1 MYKIKEFA
9 AMTGMPASKIRFYE
23 KRGLFRGEREENG
36 YRVFTPEDAFR
47 SNAFRV
53 LLQYGFTIDE
63 AIEMIDAQQGT
74 EAFRASL
81 EEQRTKLQKEADL
94 LRYRMAKLDSAL
106 GLIASGDEPDFTLM
120 DAPDQLYV
128 RASRGRDF
136 SISVEHEREITEF
149 YDLLSITSCARII
162 AKSDLENE
170 QDTVNPDYINVMP
183 VGEAHRLSHIDPAHV
198 NRLCLGKC
206 IRFRRR
212 VTRAESVRKEA
223 FADLMAYLDDHGYT
237 LRGDI
242 ILFPTFLN
250 LDGNGSDVETLFV
263 PVR

>member
-23 KRGLFRGEREENG
+23 RRGLFRGEREENG

-74 EAFRASL
+74 EAFRTSL
-81 EEQRTKLQKEADL
+81 EEQRAKLQKEADL

-106 GLIASGDEPDFTLM
+106 SLIASGDEPDFTLM

-136 SISVEHEREITEF
+136 SISVEHER
-149 YDLLSITSCARII
+149 
-162 AKSDLENE
+162 
-170 QDTVNPDYINVMP
+170 
-183 VGEAHRLSHIDPAHV
+183 
-198 NRLCLGKC
+198 
-206 IRFRRR
+206 
-212 VTRAESVRKEA
+212 
-223 FADLMAYLDDHGYT
+223 
-237 LRGDI
+237 
-242 ILFPTFLN
+242 
-250 LDGNGSDVETLFV
+250 
-263 PVR
+263 